1 MTEKAIPVL
10 INVTLISIYLADGLT
25 KFFQKY
31 SNYSFLIYPNRIVKI
46 LMVLSAV
53 IFGSFFFRRIPKS
66 LQSIYEG
73 YCFQLRVHYEY
84 LK

>member
-66 LQSIYEG
+66 LQSIYE
-73 YCFQLRVHYEY
+73 EKNY
-84 LK
+84 LPGMSGHII